1 MGSAVPADDPV
12 AGAPRL
18 LNTERVHVST
28 LRSARE
34 RRPIS
39 RLIDRGA
46 VRATALDWCREECA
60 LHAAH
65 QSHVE
70 AWITAASEKLHQAV
84 VEHIAATAAQNGP
97 EQP

>member
-1 MGSAVPADDPV
+1 MTTKTHPAQTSTSDPI
-12 AGAPRL
+12 A
-18 LNTERVHVST
+18 
-28 LRSARE
+28 
-34 RRPIS
+34 
-39 RLIDRGA
+39 
-46 VRATALDWCREECA
+46 ATACHLYDAECA